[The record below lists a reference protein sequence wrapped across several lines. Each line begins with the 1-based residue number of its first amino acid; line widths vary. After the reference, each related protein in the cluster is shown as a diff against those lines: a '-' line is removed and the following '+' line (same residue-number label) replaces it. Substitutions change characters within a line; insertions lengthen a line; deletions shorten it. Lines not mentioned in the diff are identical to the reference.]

1 MLIDQ
6 IKPEILVSLNKD
18 YEKYNTSINYIY
30 NVFILGL
37 WYTGVLLKMLPD
49 ITKNPEGLAV
59 MDFQPNVEFI
69 IPNKNEKL

>member
-1 MLIDQ
+1 MSFFKKEHVNLIF
-6 IKPEILVSLNKD
+6 IKNPKISK
-18 YEKYNTSINYIY
+18 NYIY

-49 ITKNPEGLAV
+49 ITKNPEGLAA